1 VAING
6 GSSCHNLHF
15 GAQHPRVILV
25 DSISRGTMM
34 RSSIKD
40 DERVWFGTLLL
51 YIGYN
56 DLFQVLTFEPT
67 NR

>member
-1 VAING
+1 
-6 GSSCHNLHF
+6 
-15 GAQHPRVILV
+15 VILV